1 MAPTSPWTTVHFCNE
16 PPWWGGTQHESRSAS
31 FGIRPPQLVASTA
44 EKTRPE
50 EHLAG
55 GAGSQPK
62 EGCCLEHVHSANG
75 AGSRQFDWRL
85 RNPEKS
91 PAGRGAEKQG
101 AEMQGHV
108 YPPPPN
114 LPRSRIRECSVVPVF
129 VNYQT
134 SRRRDDQD
142 RAVLRTSAG
151 VRVASASGERSR
163 SQATISRCATVAP
176 DGRPM
181 G

>member
-85 RNPEKS
+85 RNLKKAPLGAAQRNREPKC
-91 PAGRGAEKQG
+91 RGMSIPRPLICRE
-101 AEMQGHV
+101 EC
-108 YPPPPN
+108 PN
-114 LPRSRIRECSVVPVF
+114 
-129 VNYQT
+129 
-134 SRRRDDQD
+134 
-142 RAVLRTSAG
+142 
-151 VRVASASGERSR
+151 
-163 SQATISRCATVAP
+163 
-176 DGRPM
+176 
-181 G
+181 

>member
-62 EGCCLEHVHSANG
+62 EGCCLEHIHSANG

-108 YPPPPN
+108 YPPP
-114 LPRSRIRECSVVPVF
+114 LICREEFRIRECSVV
-129 VNYQT
+129 
-134 SRRRDDQD
+134 RC
-142 RAVLRTSAG
+142 
-151 VRVASASGERSR
+151 VRQLSDEP
-163 SQATISRCATVAP
+163 AT
-176 DGRPM
+176 
-181 G
+181 